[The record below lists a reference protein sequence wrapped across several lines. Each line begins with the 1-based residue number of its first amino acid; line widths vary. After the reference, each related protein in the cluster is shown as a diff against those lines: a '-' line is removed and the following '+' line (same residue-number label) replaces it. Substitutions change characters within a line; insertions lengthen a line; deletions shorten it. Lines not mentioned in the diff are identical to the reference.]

1 MTLLQHHSSVQV
13 NMLDA
18 DMLVQ
23 INDSYKESV
32 TNLEN
37 EKLPFGGKDIIVKGD
52 LLQIPPVSGSV
63 DPAR

>member
-37 EKLPFGGKDIIVKGD
+37 KKLPFGGKDIIVKGE
-52 LLQIPPVSGSV
+52 LLQIPPQ
-63 DPAR
+63 

>member
-52 LLQIPPVSGSV
+52 FQL
-63 DPAR
+63 

>member
-1 MTLLQHHSSVQV
+1 
-13 NMLDA
+13 MLDA